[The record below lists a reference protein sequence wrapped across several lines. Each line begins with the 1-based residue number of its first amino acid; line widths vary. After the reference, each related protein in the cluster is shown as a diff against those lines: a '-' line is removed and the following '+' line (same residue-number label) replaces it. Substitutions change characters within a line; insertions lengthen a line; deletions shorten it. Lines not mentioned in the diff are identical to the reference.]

1 MAKPAPSWSYP
12 PGKRQLAT
20 MSMAVGPLGSTRFSM
35 RRCGRNSR
43 VPYEFAHGTDQ
54 PGYLLHQMSV
64 RVFVI
69 VGFKGSMRML
79 NTSGT
84 CTARRSGS
92 SPPWWDEDQG
102 PEEGRSVD
110 GPALLGA
117 RDRYPA
123 GRPRRNQIRH
133 KYAATP
139 AEASKAI
146 KPSRRV
152 ALIPRIIATR
162 TARQC

>member
-1 MAKPAPSWSYP
+1 
-12 PGKRQLAT
+12 
-20 MSMAVGPLGSTRFSM
+20 MAVGPLGSTRLSM

-54 PGYLLHQMSV
+54 PGHLLHQMSV

-69 VGFKGSMRML
+69 VGFKGIHANVEHKRHRARHDVRVVVRL
-79 NTSGT
+79 GGT
-84 CTARRSGS
+84 KIKVRRKDAASTVRPYWAPATATPR
-92 SPPWWDEDQG
+92 
-102 PEEGRSVD
+102 
-110 GPALLGA
+110 
-117 RDRYPA
+117 
-123 GRPRRNQIRH
+123 GRPRRTQIRH

-152 ALIPRIIATR
+152 ALMPRIIATR
-162 TARQC
+162 TAPTMLSTRATCRPSR